1 MKDLDISYKEIV
13 LMRELLIEELRSQ
26 MPTIGIEAMKLVEMR
41 LQTLFMAGVT
51 KDKIEVERKNF
62 K

>member
-1 MKDLDISYKEIV
+1 
-13 LMRELLIEELRSQ
+13 MRELLIEELRSQ